1 MQERE
6 QRFLSRSEGLLSSS
20 QRRQISRACR
30 GLEEPSFQSR
40 DGLVIHS
47 GPGSRPPP
55 ETLREPAWGVGVV
68 APGSRTAPHAPGWSV
83 RWAPPPARV
92 SPHYVA
98 ETLKE
103 YFCSQGCSVGPTR
116 GRRWYRHDGLGRGA
130 LGRDLKAGRGRAPS
144 WLSFQTLVCLLWCS
158 WKLLILTLR
167 KQVGV

>member
-6 QRFLSRSEGLLSSS
+6 QRFLNRSEGLSSS
-20 QRRQISRACR
+20 QRRRISRARR

-47 GPGSRPPP
+47 GPGFRPPP

-68 APGSRTAPHAPGWSV
+68 APGSRTPRMERQVGTPTSKGIGA
-83 RWAPPPARV
+83 

-98 ETLKE
+98 ETLKG
-103 YFCSQGCSVGPTR
+103 YFCLQGCSVGPTR

-130 LGRDLKAGRGRAPS
+130 LGRDLKAGRGLAPS
-144 WLSFQTLVCLLWCS
+144 WLSFQTVVCLLWCS